1 MEAVSPPEDAS
12 SVIAASSVAAGASSA
27 GASSAA
33 GAPQAAS
40 TMLATT
46 NRESKASKRL
56 FIILLLQNLTK
67 FDSRIKRVA
76 TNRADHARG
85 VGITSFIEI
94 VFIYK
99 ESLKT
104 LLDGFLWLV

>member
-1 MEAVSPPEDAS
+1 LRRVLQQGLRS
-12 SVIAASSVAAGASSA
+12 
-27 GASSAA
+27 
-33 GAPQAAS
+33 PQAAS
-40 TMLATT
+40 AMLAIT
-46 NRESKASKRL
+46 NRDSKASKRL

-67 FDSRIKRVA
+67 FDSRIMRVA
-76 TNRADHARG
+76 KNRADHARW
-85 VGITSFIEI
+85 VGITSFIEF